1 MQGSVEDG
9 GEVESLQQLVQPVR
23 THGGFGSACT
33 FDVCTSRT
41 SGTQEA
47 VGVMGGTGLCTD
59 GECGTGAQAASPET
73 ERGGA
78 TSVQLGLAATQSV
91 RPSRWTE
98 TTGTRMNDGQ
108 TGGRAGRHTVD
119 GEARESGQ
127 AVQGVLRRAALR
139 VSDALRTTRAAL
151 PTRRY
156 EGRGGFLPRYGI
168 GGVGLCE
175 TLCASLTSVGLYSVC
190 LSVCNR
196 ARNLQIRVFN

>member
-1 MQGSVEDG
+1 MNTCKSCGKRWWWKEVRAPAGPAAMACELAPDVPMQERVDDG
-9 GEVESLQQLVQPVR
+9 GEVVSLQQLVQPVR
-23 THGGFGSACT
+23 TNGGFGSACT

-41 SGTQEA
+41 SGAQEA
-47 VGVMGGTGLCTD
+47 VGVMGGTGLWAE

-139 VSDALRTTRAAL
+139 VSDALRTTRAAADATVRR
-151 PTRRY
+151 TRRFFFRDT
-156 EGRGGFLPRYGI
+156 G
-168 GGVGLCE
+168 
-175 TLCASLTSVGLYSVC
+175 
-190 LSVCNR
+190 
-196 ARNLQIRVFN
+196 